1 MLEDVGIPQKIAKS
15 ENGLPFVDDKGNYNP
30 KASEMD
36 QNKLVW
42 QRPII
47 HDNKVHGEKEW

>member
-42 QRPII
+42 
-47 HDNKVHGEKEW
+47 

>member
-1 MLEDVGIPQKIAKS
+1 MIDDATIPDKVAKS

-36 QNKLVW
+36 
-42 QRPII
+42 
-47 HDNKVHGEKEW
+47 